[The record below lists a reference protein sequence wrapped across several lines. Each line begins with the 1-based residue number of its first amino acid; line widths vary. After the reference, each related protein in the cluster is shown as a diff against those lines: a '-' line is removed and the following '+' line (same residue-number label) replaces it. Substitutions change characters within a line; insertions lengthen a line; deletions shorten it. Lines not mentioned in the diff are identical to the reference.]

1 MKDRM
6 IMVPA
11 WLVHEAVDIT
21 RAFREGEI
29 SDLLRQYLV
38 YEHTSEQKPY
48 VNHCQCPPGNC
59 RC

>member
-1 MKDRM
+1 MKDRI

-21 RAFREGEI
+21 RAYREGEI

-38 YEHTSEQKPY
+38 YDHTPEPQRQ
-48 VNHCQCPPGNC
+48 CQCPQPP
-59 RC
+59 RTR